1 MSYIAGLEIAPVW
14 VAFATKSFAF
24 ATRNCQLV
32 EVLRPTFDVQVIK
45 TTEKSSIL
53 SVLILFAHMSYTKI
67 NFPQNFCTN

>member
-1 MSYIAGLEIAPVW
+1 MDRIKGFTGLEIAPVW

-45 TTEKSSIL
+45 TTEKSSI
-53 SVLILFAHMSYTKI
+53 
-67 NFPQNFCTN
+67 

>member
-1 MSYIAGLEIAPVW
+1 MINSFKSGLEIAPVW
-14 VAFATKSFAF
+14 VAFATKRFAF

-53 SVLILFAHMSYTKI
+53 SAHMSYTKI
-67 NFPQNFCTN
+67 DFPQNFCTN